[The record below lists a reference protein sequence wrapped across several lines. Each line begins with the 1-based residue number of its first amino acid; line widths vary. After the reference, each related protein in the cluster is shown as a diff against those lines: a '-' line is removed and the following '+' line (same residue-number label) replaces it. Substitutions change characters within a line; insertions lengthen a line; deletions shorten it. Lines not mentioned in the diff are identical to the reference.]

1 MTISDQKL
9 DYTVATAPIS
19 VIVADDHSMI
29 SECICSFLETRI
41 NGTVSSQSTFQ
52 GAWDAATLKHCD
64 VILLDMVMPGMDGVA
79 SIERLVAAFP
89 ETKVVIFSSC
99 ADQSLVVKAIKAGAR
114 GFIPKD
120 MPLSAL
126 VPALNLILSG
136 EIFFPSSFF
145 KSAAFEKL
153 SATSSTA
160 VLNPSEIAMLEMV
173 LVGASN
179 KEIGHRINQS
189 ENNVKMLMRKAFLKL
204 GANNRT
210 HAVHIAQSNG
220 WI

>member
-1 MTISDQKL
+1 MIAERKSEAANTP
-9 DYTVATAPIS
+9 APIS

-29 SECICSFLETRI
+29 SECICSFLESRI
-41 NGTVSSQSTFQ
+41 EGTVSAQSTLQ
-52 GAWDAATLKHCD
+52 GAIEAATAQHCD

-79 SIERLVAAFP
+79 SIEHIVTLFP
-89 ETKVVIFSSC
+89 DTKIVIFSSC

-126 VPALNLILSG
+126 IPALNLILSG

-160 VLNPSEIAMLEMV
+160 VLNQSEVAMLEMV

-179 KEIGHRINQS
+179 KEIGHRIGQS
-189 ENNVKMLMRKAFLKL
+189 ENNVKMLMRKTFLKL

>member
-1 MTISDQKL
+1 
-9 DYTVATAPIS
+9 
-19 VIVADDHSMI
+19 
-29 SECICSFLETRI
+29 
-41 NGTVSSQSTFQ
+41 
-52 GAWDAATLKHCD
+52 
-64 VILLDMVMPGMDGVA
+64 MPGMDGVA
-79 SIERLVAAFP
+79 SIEHIVSTFP

-99 ADQSLVVKAIKAGAR
+99 SDQSLVVKAIKAGAR
-114 GFIPKD
+114 GFVPKD

-126 VPALNLILSG
+126 IPALNLILSG

-160 VLNPSEIAMLEMV
+160 VLNQAEIAMLEMV

-179 KEIGHRINQS
+179 KEIGHRIGQS
-189 ENNVKMLMRKAFLKL
+189 ENNVKMLMRKTFLKL